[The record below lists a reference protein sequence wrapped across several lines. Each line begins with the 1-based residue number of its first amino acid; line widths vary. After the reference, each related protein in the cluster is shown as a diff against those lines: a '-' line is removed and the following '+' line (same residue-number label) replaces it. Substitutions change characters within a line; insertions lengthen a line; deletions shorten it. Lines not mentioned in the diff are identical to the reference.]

1 MYVEGIFM
9 YRQNGRR
16 SLVESFMVKDVNFK
30 IV

>member
-1 MYVEGIFM
+1 MYVEGMFM

-16 SLVESFMVKDVNFK
+16 SLVDIFMVKDVNFK